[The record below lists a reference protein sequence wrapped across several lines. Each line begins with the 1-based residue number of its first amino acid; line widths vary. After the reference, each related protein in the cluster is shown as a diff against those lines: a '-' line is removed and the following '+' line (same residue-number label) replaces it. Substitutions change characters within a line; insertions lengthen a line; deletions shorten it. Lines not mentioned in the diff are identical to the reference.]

1 MFTGIIET
9 IGIIE
14 KIEKKGTNISF
25 YVKSNIVDKINI
37 GDSVSHNGVCLT
49 IEEIIK
55 PDIYRVTAIQETL
68 SKTNLGLC
76 KESSIM
82 NLECSLSANGKIDG
96 HFVQGHVDC
105 VGIVYKKISKDGS
118 YEFQVL
124 YPKSFNYLVI
134 PRGSIALDGISLT
147 ISSIDDTIYKK
158 EDIQF
163 LIKNFELVY
172 PEYSSLFVNIIPHTY
187 NITNIKTWDQGSIVN
202 IEFDI
207 LGKYIDRFFKV
218 LNYHK

>member
-9 IGIIE
+9 TGIIE

-68 SKTNLGLC
+68 SKTNLRLC

-163 LIKNFELVY
+163 LIKNFELIY
-172 PEYSSLFVNIIPHTY
+172 PEFSSLFVNIIPHTY

-218 LNYHK
+218 LK

>member
-9 IGIIE
+9 TGIIE

-105 VGIVYKKISKDGS
+105 VGIVYKKISKNGS
-118 YEFQVL
+118 YEFQIL
-124 YPKSFNYLVI
+124 YPKFFNALVI

-147 ISSIDDTIYKK
+147 ISSIDDTNYKK

-163 LIKNFELVY
+163 LIKNFELIY
-172 PEYSSLFVNIIPHTY
+172 PEFSSLFVNIIPHTY

-218 LNYHK
+218 LK

>member
-9 IGIIE
+9 TGIIE
-14 KIEKKGTNISF
+14 KIGKKGTNISF

-187 NITNIKTWDQGSIVN
+187 NITNINTWDQGSIVN

-218 LNYHK
+218 LNYYK

>member
-9 IGIIE
+9 TGIIE
-14 KIEKKGTNISF
+14 KIGKKGTNISF

-218 LNYHK
+218 LKYYK

>member
-9 IGIIE
+9 TGIIE

-68 SKTNLGLC
+68 SKTNLRLC

-163 LIKNFELVY
+163 LIKNFELIY
-172 PEYSSLFVNIIPHTY
+172 PEFSSLFVNIIPHTY

-218 LNYHK
+218 LNYYK